1 MPISVVDEDRSLQ
14 WSIEECTDEVKCAYA
29 RESQMHSHGPVWRE
43 AELVFVA
50 TESEVFTPVF
60 TGESV
65 VETAPLVVAEAVT
78 TRVSAL
84 PAVGS
89 DFQTGLSTA
98 VGREDRCIL
107 GLGSTLD
114 KVDHVAG
121 QLRVRTVPVED
132 LLYFSAVF
140 YVLPHVLRSLTVRTS
155 TFFLS
160 DDRGELPL
168 PFWGREDRPVRIS
181 SVYVQEI
188 AMRAQMTTKI
198 QGVGPNGDRWD
209 GIDVSGE
216 WYMGRGW
223 VKPRPGEEAR
233 VWPGNTCPEIS

>member
-1 MPISVVDEDRSLQ
+1 M
-14 WSIEECTDEVKCAYA
+14 
-29 RESQMHSHGPVWRE
+29 
-43 AELVFVA
+43 
-50 TESEVFTPVF
+50 
-60 TGESV
+60 
-65 VETAPLVVAEAVT
+65 
-78 TRVSAL
+78 
-84 PAVGS
+84 
-89 DFQTGLSTA
+89 
-98 VGREDRCIL
+98 

-121 QLRVRTVPVED
+121 QLSVRTVPVED

-140 YVLPHVLRSLTVRTS
+140 YVLPHVMRSLTVRTS

-188 AMRAQMTTKI
+188 DMRAQMTTKI
-198 QGVGPNGDRWD
+198 HGVGPNGDRWD

-233 VWPGNTCPEIS
+233 VWPGNTCPEISGLESRPAVPTGPLGSEVDWRNEHPDCIDHMRRAHNSPMTMKAGNLSRWFPPWTVTREQWHNMSRPSVSG